1 MTPGEFP
8 FWVVGTV
15 LSETALP
22 DPEQSYAI
30 ALLARGRGGSEVE
43 INGAVGWFVWF
54 RPYAPTEAVFDQ
66 TRSLSDFEKN
76 GLPVARPGAAANDR
90 NPINRRLPQ
99 PQAWGKLAKMRRPR
113 VGGQMP
119 SLLAPCPYL

>member
-66 TRSLSDFEKN
+66 TRSLSDFEKTDSRSRGRALQRTTATQSTGVCRN
-76 GLPVARPGAAANDR
+76 PKPGA
-90 NPINRRLPQ
+90 
-99 PQAWGKLAKMRRPR
+99 
-113 VGGQMP
+113 
-119 SLLAPCPYL
+119 S